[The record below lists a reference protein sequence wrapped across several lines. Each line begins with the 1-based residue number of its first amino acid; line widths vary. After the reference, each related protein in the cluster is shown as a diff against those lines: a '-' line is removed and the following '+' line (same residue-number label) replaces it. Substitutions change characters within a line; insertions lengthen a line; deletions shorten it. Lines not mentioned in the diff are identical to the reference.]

1 MRKVKEILRLKWE
14 LGLGLRQVARSCSV
28 SHSTVIEV
36 LTRAESAGL
45 SWPLSEDLD
54 ETTLEARL
62 YPTPPKAKDAKP
74 MPDMEYINKELHRKG
89 VTLQLLWEEY
99 KQANPG
105 GYQHTQFCQIYRDW
119 VKTIDVSMRQT
130 HLAGEKMF
138 VDYAGQ
144 TVPVMDT
151 STNEVRQAQVFIAVL
166 GASNYTFAD
175 VCWDQTLESWISA
188 HVRAFEFFGGVPRV
202 LVPDNMASGVK
213 KPDFYEP
220 DVNPTY
226 QEAAVHYGTVVIP
239 ARVRKPK
246 DKAKVEEGVQN
257 AERRILAK
265 LRNRT
270 FFGLGEL
277 REAVWEALEDLNNR
291 PFQKMDGCRRS
302 LFETLD
308 KPALQPLPSARYE
321 FALWKKARAS
331 LDYHVEVDHNYY
343 SVPYQLAKQE
353 LDVRLTASTVEVL
366 FKGRR
371 VASHRRVHGK
381 GRYSTLKEHMPASHR
396 RYAEWT
402 PARIVGWAKSIG
414 PNTAKVA
421 ETILEQRPHPEQGF
435 RSCLGIFRLSK
446 EYGQERIEAACGRAV
461 ALGSCSY
468 QSVKSILKRN
478 LDRIPVEAPD
488 ETTLP
493 PHDNIRGASY
503 YIQGDDEQ
511 C

>member
-1 MRKVKEILRLKWE
+1 M
-14 LGLGLRQVARSCSV
+14 
-28 SHSTVIEV
+28 
-36 LTRAESAGL
+36 
-45 SWPLSEDLD
+45 
-54 ETTLEARL
+54 
-62 YPTPPKAKDAKP
+62 
-74 MPDMEYINKELHRKG
+74 
-89 VTLQLLWEEY
+89 
-99 KQANPG
+99 
-105 GYQHTQFCQIYRDW
+105 
-119 VKTIDVSMRQT
+119 
-130 HLAGEKMF
+130 
-138 VDYAGQ
+138 
-144 TVPVMDT
+144 
-151 STNEVRQAQVFIAVL
+151 
-166 GASNYTFAD
+166 
-175 VCWDQTLESWISA
+175 
-188 HVRAFEFFGGVPRV
+188 
-202 LVPDNMASGVK
+202 K
-213 KPDFYEP
+213 KPDYYEP

-226 QEAAVHYGTVVIP
+226 QEMAVHYGAVVIP
-239 ARVRKPK
+239 ARVRKAR
-246 DKAKVEEGVQN
+246 DKAKVEEAVQN
-257 AERRILAK
+257 AERRILAR

-270 FFGLGEL
+270 FFGLSEL
-277 REAVWEALEDLNNR
+277 REAVWGALEDLNNR

-308 KPALQPLPSARYE
+308 KPALQPLPSTRYE

-381 GRYSTLKEHMPASHR
+381 GKYSTLKEHMSDSHR
-396 RYAEWT
+396 RYAEWS

-421 ETILEQRPHPEQGF
+421 ETILEQKPHPEQGF

-446 EYGQERIEAACGRAV
+446 DYGQDRVEAACGRAI

-468 QSVKSILKRN
+468 QSVKSILKKN
-478 LDRIPVEAPD
+478 LDKTRIETPVETVTA
-488 ETTLP
+488 E
-493 PHDNIRGASY
+493 HENVRGASY

>member
-1 MRKVKEILRLKWE
+1 MRKIREILRLKWK
-14 LGLGLRQVARSCSV
+14 LGLGAREVARSCLV

-36 LTRAESAGL
+36 LARAESVGL
-45 SWPLSEDLD
+45 SWPLPEDLD
-54 ETTLEARL
+54 EGALEAKL
-62 YPTPPKAKDAKP
+62 YPPPPKAKDAKP
-74 MPDMEYINKELHRKG
+74 VPDMEYINRELHRKG

-99 KQANPG
+99 KQAHPD
-105 GYQHTQFCQIYRDW
+105 GYQHTQFCQLYRDW
-119 VKTIDVSMRQT
+119 AKTIEVSMRQV
-130 HLAGEKMF
+130 HIAGEKAF

-144 TVPVMDT
+144 TVPVIDPSDGAT
-151 STNEVRQAQVFIAVL
+151 KQAQIFIAVL
-166 GASNYTFAD
+166 GASNYTYAD
-175 VCWDQTLESWISA
+175 PSWDQTLESWIDA
-188 HVRAFEFFGGVPRV
+188 HVKTFEFFGGVPKV
-202 LVPDNMASGVK
+202 IVPDNLKSGVR
-213 KPDFYEP
+213 KPDYYEP

-226 QEAAVHYGTVVIP
+226 QEMAVHYGAVVIP
-239 ARVRKPK
+239 ARVRKAR
-246 DKAKVEEGVQN
+246 DKAKVEEAVQN
-257 AERRILAK
+257 AERRILAR

-308 KPALQPLPSARYE
+308 KPALQPLPSTRYE

-381 GRYSTLKEHMPASHR
+381 GKYSTLKEHMSDSHR
-396 RYAEWT
+396 RYAEWS

-414 PNTAKVA
+414 PDTARVA
-421 ETILEQRPHPEQGF
+421 ETILEQKPHPEQGF

-446 EYGQERIEAACGRAV
+446 DYGQDRVEAACGRAI
-461 ALGSCSY
+461 ALGACSY
-468 QSVKSILKRN
+468 QSVKSILKKN
-478 LDRIPVEAPD
+478 LDKARIEAPVETVTAQH
-488 ETTLP
+488 E
-493 PHDNIRGASY
+493 NVRGASY
-503 YIQGDDEQ
+503 YIQGDDQE